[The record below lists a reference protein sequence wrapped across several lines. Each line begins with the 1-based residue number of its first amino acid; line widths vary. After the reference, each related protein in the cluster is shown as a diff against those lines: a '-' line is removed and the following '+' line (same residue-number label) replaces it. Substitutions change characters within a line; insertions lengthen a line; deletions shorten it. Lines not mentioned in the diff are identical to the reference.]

1 MIIFCLKALKL
12 QAAFPRSGERYELMF
27 DMNVLN
33 LFNQATVTD
42 LFTNVSPAN
51 LTASNFGVN
60 GGEAGAIQAVFN
72 GGLTSR
78 TMGLLNSSSISS
90 DARYKAAQSYQAPRE
105 IRFGLGFRF

>member
-1 MIIFCLKALKL
+1 
-12 QAAFPRSGERYELMF
+12 MF
-27 DMNVLN
+27 DTNVLN

-42 LFTNVSPAN
+42 LFTNISPAN
-51 LTASNFGVN
+51 LTASNFGA